1 MPKQRKPTTNP
12 KPEMHEIVLSLDE
25 RNLAHVLTALAL
37 ASIADALDPLHPHS
51 RCCWAE
57 DGFKLLMPQ
66 TKAELFAGAHDF
78 IKSMAWVEGIGANE
92 KCEVKASPHHG
103 LFTAKGGHSGNPLLS
118 YHDQGITSS
127 VFKTFSGQQSPATP
141 LEQQQNSLELP
152 TQASDWL
159 FQRGLGVTS
168 WKFDCRVASHA
179 YDLGFGSN
187 EDQSRDRD
195 PSYPAIELLSI
206 AGAAFFA
213 GPQAW
218 LYEPGT
224 LHCRIWTEPLP
235 FALASLAVTFQ
246 VPDALKLS
254 KLSPED
260 LGRVLEETSTLNG
273 IGGRFYTFST
283 RGNAYGKGAAYRH
296 FPEAT
301 LIK

>member
-1 MPKQRKPTTNP
+1 
-12 KPEMHEIVLSLDE
+12 
-25 RNLAHVLTALAL
+25 
-37 ASIADALDPLHPHS
+37 
-51 RCCWAE
+51 
-57 DGFKLLMPQ
+57 
-66 TKAELFAGAHDF
+66 LFAEAYDF

-141 LEQQQNSLELP
+141 LGQQQKKIESP

-159 FQRGLGVTS
+159 FQRGLGATS
-168 WKFDCRVASHA
+168 WKFDCRVANHA

-195 PSYPAIELLSI
+195 PSYPAVELLSI

-218 LYEPGT
+218 LCQVETMSYCIWQKPIP
-224 LHCRIWTEPLP
+224 LHLAALAATPVPQSSMRRFKTETKVP
-235 FALASLAVTFQ
+235 ATGVELASLL
-246 VPDALKLS
+246 D
-254 KLSPED
+254 
-260 LGRVLEETSTLNG
+260 G
-273 IGGRFYTFST
+273 IGCRYYRLAT

-301 LIK
+301 QITPSTRH

>member
-1 MPKQRKPTTNP
+1 MNP
-12 KPEMHEIVLSLDE
+12 EPAMHEIILPLDE
-25 RNLAHVLTALAL
+25 QNLAHVLTALAL
-37 ASIADALDPLHPHS
+37 AGIADSLDPLHPES
-51 RCCWAE
+51 RCCWAD
-57 DGFKLLMPQ
+57 DGFKLRLPR
-66 TKAELFAGAHDF
+66 TKEGLFAEAHVF
-78 IKSMAWVEGIGANE
+78 VKSIAWVEGIGCNKKNNKLMVE
-92 KCEVKASPHHG
+92 ASPHHG

-118 YHDQGITSS
+118 YYDQGITSS
-127 VFKTFSGQQSPATP
+127 VFKTFSGQQSPTTP
-141 LEQQQNSLELP
+141 LEQQQALNPP

-159 FQRGLGVTS
+159 FQRSLGVTS

-218 LYEPGT
+218 LFESEAIC
-224 LHCRIWTEPLP
+224 CRAWTEPLSL
-235 FALASLAVTFQ
+235 ALASLAAIFQ
-246 VPDALKLS
+246 VPSSIKLS
-254 KLSPED
+254 ELSPAE
-260 LGRVLEETSTLNG
+260 LKRVLEDASFVNG
-273 IGGRFYTFST
+273 IGGRFYTFAT

-301 LIK
+301 LIN